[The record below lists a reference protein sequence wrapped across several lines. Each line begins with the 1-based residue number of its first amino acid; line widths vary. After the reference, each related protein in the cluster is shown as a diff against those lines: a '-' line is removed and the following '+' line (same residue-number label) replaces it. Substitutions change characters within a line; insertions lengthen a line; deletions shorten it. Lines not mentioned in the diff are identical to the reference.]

1 MAKYITETLLTER
14 QRYFYHVSHD
24 SNHENIM
31 THGIRPHQGTDK
43 WNLKPSTYL
52 GRNITQSA
60 SIVRAL
66 PAIRNKER
74 ETGNSQKSLLRHKKA
89 RQGHD
94 QHDSTPITRRQQEV
108 LTYIAEGL
116 NNREIANQLNIS
128 SRTVE
133 VHRFNLM
140 RRLQVTNV
148 AQLIRQGLLMGL
160 LTKLFRV
167 TEPRAES
174 KLLQD

>member
-1 MAKYITETLLTER
+1 MA
-14 QRYFYHVSHD
+14 
-24 SNHENIM
+24 
-31 THGIRPHQGTDK
+31 
-43 WNLKPSTYL
+43 
-52 GRNITQSA
+52 
-60 SIVRAL
+60 
-66 PAIRNKER
+66 
-74 ETGNSQKSLLRHKKA
+74 QKSLLRNKKA
-89 RQGHD
+89 KQGQD
-94 QHDSTPITRRQQEV
+94 QQDSTRITRRQQEV

-116 NNREIANQLNIS
+116 NNREIADQLNIS

-167 TEPRAES
+167 TEPRA
-174 KLLQD
+174 